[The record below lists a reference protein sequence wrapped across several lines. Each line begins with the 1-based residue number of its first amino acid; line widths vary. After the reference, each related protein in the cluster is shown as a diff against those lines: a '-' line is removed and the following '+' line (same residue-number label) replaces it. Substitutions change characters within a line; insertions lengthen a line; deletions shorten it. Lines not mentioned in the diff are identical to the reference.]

1 MSDPADEPPFA
12 LAGADDYRARAFEKI
27 PDSYSPVLH
36 LAGTV
41 GVGLAAFVAGCLKMH
56 DLRAVE
62 LLAVPLM
69 LIVSNGVEWRAHKDL
84 LHKRRFPLHELYDR
98 HTPQHHRVF
107 RYEDMA
113 VRAQKELKL
122 VLIPAIGV
130 LAVVIAA
137 LPLAAGAGYLF
148 GANVG
153 WLVLMSA
160 AFYVVSYELTH
171 MIYHLPED
179 TFVGGLSIVRVLREH
194 HARHHDPRLMHKWNF
209 NVTLPLFDW
218 LHGTIAKSDE
228 VERARARATR
238 PAHAAPAQ
246 ST

>member
-1 MSDPADEPPFA
+1 MTEPNDAPPFS
-12 LAGADDYRARAFEKI
+12 LSGPDDYRTRVFEKI
-27 PDSYSPVLH
+27 PDSYSPALH

-41 GVGLAAFVAGCLKMH
+41 GVGLLAVAAGAWRIA
-56 DLRAVE
+56 DLRAIE
-62 LLAVPLM
+62 LLAIPVM
-69 LIVSNGVEWRAHKDL
+69 LILSNGVEWRAHKDL
-84 LHKRRFPLHELYDR
+84 LHKRRVPLHELYDR

-113 VRAQKELKL
+113 IRAPKELKL
-122 VLIPAIGV
+122 VLIPAVGV

-137 LPLAAGAGYLF
+137 LPMAALAGYLF

-153 WLVLMSA
+153 WLVLMTS

-171 MIYHLPED
+171 MIYHLSED
-179 TFVGGLSIVRVLREH
+179 SFIGGLGIVRVLREH

-218 LHGTIAKSDE
+218 LHGTIAKPHE
-228 VERARARATR
+228 VERARARARTAE
-238 PAHAAPAQ
+238 PQ